1 MAQPSALHHDAAPWQ
16 TVPGPSRGGGHA
28 DLRSPPSGADDA
40 QAPGAWTAWLPFR
53 GAWGCCV
60 HRASAAREDE
70 HRSSAAGATPES
82 SQLRLAPLR
91 RATLQPPPMSPS
103 PSASAGG
110 SEGRA
115 RLSEGPRQVGQLVP
129 PRSPPTCTLPMP
141 GYEVLHHST
150 SLVNHV
156 TSVCP
161 TVSGAAGA
169 LPSDG
174 AVAPRKQVG
183 QGAARAMS
191 LRRLAGEFPELYSC
205 EGEACAFVP
214 PVCVFEDGR
223 HMEEVD
229 SNAGSE
235 IEGDDSSPPECRSPG
250 ASPRRPAGGV
260 DSHCPSLCDSSEDEN
275 DNPPFKLPAWLEL
288 PSTAEHAQQPGE
300 SDGSNSDLSYFSDVS
315 VP

>member
-16 TVPGPSRGGGHA
+16 TVPGPSGGGGHA
-28 DLRSPPSGADDA
+28 YLWSPPSGADVA
-40 QAPGAWTAWLPFR
+40 QAPGAWTAWLPCH

-70 HRSSAAGATPES
+70 HRSSAAGATPAR
-82 SQLRLAPLR
+82 SQLRLAPQR
-91 RATLQPPPMSPS
+91 RAMVQPPQRS

-115 RLSEGPRQVGQLVP
+115 RLSEGPRQV
-129 PRSPPTCTLPMP
+129 
-141 GYEVLHHST
+141 LHHSA

-174 AVAPRKQVG
+174 AVAPRRQVG
-183 QGAARAMS
+183 QGAARARS

-229 SNAGSE
+229 SKAGSE
-235 IEGDDSSPPECRSPG
+235 IDCDDSSPPECQSPG
-250 ASPRRPAGGV
+250 ASPRRPVGGV
-260 DSHCPSLCDSSEDEN
+260 DSHCPSLCGSSEDEN

-300 SDGSNSDLSYFSDVS
+300 SDGSNSDLSCFSDVS